1 MDKKTKLKILKITL
15 IIVALV
21 MLIGATVYLFPI
33 ITKLATLEGQKDFK
47 ESVGNSGFIGV
58 LALFGLQFAQIFLPI
73 LPGEPIELLAGMCYG
88 WFWGT
93 VFLIIS
99 TGIISACIYF
109 LVKMLGKNFVKFFC
123 GEEKIE
129 KIENSELFK
138 NPHKIEHLMLIL
150 FLIPG
155 VPKDILVYIGGLL
168 PIKPARFLLIA
179 TFARFPS
186 IISSTLAGDK
196 IAVGDWKMSII
207 LYVLVIII
215 VAIIVYFIDK
225 KDDKKLTKE
234 AINTIK

>member
-1 MDKKTKLKILKITL
+1 MKQKHKFIKIIL
-15 IIVALV
+15 IVISFAI
-21 MLIGATVYLFPI
+21 MIGATVYLWPI
-33 ITKLATLEGQKDFK
+33 ITNLATKEGQIEFK
-47 ESVGNSGFIGV
+47 QTVANSGIKGF
-58 LALFGLQFAQIFLPI
+58 LMLFGLQFAQIFLPI
-73 LPGEPIELLAGMCYG
+73 LPGEPIEILSGMCYG

-99 TGIISACIYF
+99 TGIISACIYI

>member
-1 MDKKTKLKILKITL
+1 MKQKHKFIKIIL
-15 IIVALV
+15 IVLSFAI
-21 MLIGATVYLFPI
+21 MIGATVYLWPI
-33 ITKLATLEGQKDFK
+33 IANLATKEGQIEFK
-47 ESVGNSGFIGV
+47 QAVANSGVKGI
-58 LALFGLQFAQIFLPI
+58 LMLFGLQFAQIFLPI
-73 LPGEPIELLAGMCYG
+73 LPGEPIEILSGMCYG

-109 LVKMLGKNFVKFFC
+109 LVKKFGKNFVKFFC
-123 GEEKIE
+123 GKEKIE
-129 KIENSELFK
+129 KIENSKLFK
-138 NPHKIEHLMLIL
+138 NPQKIEHLMLIL

-179 TFARFPS
+179 TFARLPS

-207 LYVLVIII
+207 LYALVIII

-225 KDDKKLTKE
+225 KDDKNSTKE

>member
-1 MDKKTKLKILKITL
+1 MKQKHKFIKIIL
-15 IIVALV
+15 IVISFAI
-21 MLIGATVYLFPI
+21 MIGATVYLWPI
-33 ITKLATLEGQKDFK
+33 ITNLSTKEGQIEFK
-47 ESVGNSGFIGV
+47 QTVANSGIKGF
-58 LALFGLQFAQIFLPI
+58 LMLFGLQFAQIFLPI
-73 LPGEPIELLAGMCYG
+73 LPGEPIEILSGMCYG

-99 TGIISACIYF
+99 TGIISACIYI